1 MTFIID
7 DVQHSINDEDP
18 HQYYENRASLMN
30 TVAPQPESPVF
41 NDECL
46 PLQDDNR
53 PSLDQQT
60 AQNEDIPT
68 TDHEQVLVTAEDS
81 EYSQLADHQQKRD
94 DTSSHSDQDQR
105 GVEETCNSPQIE
117 HQDGQQLAATFS
129 QLEHQDHRQSHT
141 HSQLEH
147 QDNQQ
152 SDTHGQLEHWDNHQQ
167 SANTQVEHQDS
178 QLQSD
183 EQSQGDLKSEKE
195 SGEVTQGLVLT
206 KEGEEI
212 LKENQFEDKPSQGVD
227 EGNSLVLA
235 ATVEDHMVHSEG
247 HYQQPRAVKL
257 LDVRTESVE
266 ETETKKGIHDI
277 VFYHGDISYWDGAS
291 YMCWSGRVLDVCMK
305 IVHGETQ
312 CSHSVY

>member
-1 MTFIID
+1 M
-7 DVQHSINDEDP
+7 QHSINDEDP
-18 HQYYENRASLMN
+18 HQYYENRAALMN

-105 GVEETCNSPQIE
+105 GAEETCNSPQIE

-129 QLEHQDHRQSHT
+129 QLEHQDRRQSHI
-141 HSQLEH
+141 
-147 QDNQQ
+147 
-152 SDTHGQLEHWDNHQQ
+152 HGQLEHWDNHQQ

-183 EQSQGDLKSEKE
+183 EQSQRDLKTEEE
-195 SGEVTQGLVLT
+195 SGEVTQGLVLI

-212 LKENQFEDKPSQGVD
+212 LKEHEFEDRPSQGVD

-247 HYQQPRAVKL
+247 HYQHPRAVKV
-257 LDVRTESVE
+257 LDVRMESVGK
-266 ETETKKGIHDI
+266 TEAKKGIHDI
-277 VFYHGDISYWDGAS
+277 VFIMQGDIIAIGMGLAIRAGVV
-291 YMCWSGRVLDVCMK
+291 MLDVCMK
-305 IVHGETQ
+305 IVHGQTQ
-312 CSHSVY
+312 YSHSVY